1 MKSAAVLSNART
13 DQEGRNSMLRI
24 IWVLAAIALGVTAVT
39 AQSDP
44 IAARQELMKA
54 NGRQAKLG
62 SNMAKGEAPFDV
74 AKAKEIFATFMDA
87 ANKMPNLF
95 PENSK
100 TGGETAAAPE
110 IWQHMDDVKARFG
123 KFAAD
128 SKAAQESVTDLDSF
142 KAAFRTVGQNCQ
154 ECHERYRLKK
164 S

>member
-1 MKSAAVLSNART
+1 MIRVALT
-13 DQEGRNSMLRI
+13 I
-24 IWVLAAIALGVTAVT
+24 IAIAFGVSAVI

-44 IAARQELMKA
+44 IAARQALMKT

-62 SNMAKGEAPFDV
+62 SEMIRGNVPFDV
-74 AKAKEIFATFMDA
+74 EKAQGIFVSFIDA

-100 TGGETAAAPE
+100 AGGETTASPE
-110 IWQHMDDVKARFG
+110 IWLHLDDVKARFA

-128 SKAAQESVTDLDSF
+128 AKAAQDSSKDVDSF
-142 KAAFRTVGQNCQ
+142 RAAFRSVAQNCDG
-154 ECHERYRLKK
+154 CHERYRVKK

>member
-1 MKSAAVLSNART
+1 MMRAAFV
-13 DQEGRNSMLRI
+13 I
-24 IWVLAAIALGVTAVT
+24 IAIAFGVTAVA

-44 IAARQELMKA
+44 IAARQALMKT

-62 SNMAKGEAPFDV
+62 SDMIRGNVAFDLGN
-74 AKAKEIFATFMDA
+74 AKAIFSSFIDA

-100 TGGETAAAPE
+100 TGGDTSASPE
-110 IWQHMDDVKARFG
+110 IWQHLDDVRARFA

-128 SKAAQESVTDLDSF
+128 SKAAQDATKDLDSF
-142 KAAFRTVGQNCQ
+142 RAGFRNVAQNCDG
-154 ECHERYRLKK
+154 CHEHYRVKK